1 MSQIEETKNLKKTI
15 RMIVFGIKLKIMQKK
30 LDVKFWKKL

>member
-1 MSQIEETKNLKKTI
+1 MSQIEETKKFEKDYSDDSFWDKVKNYA
-15 RMIVFGIKLKIMQKK
+15 KK